1 MCNFYLFIYLCLCW
15 VFVAAWGFLQLW
27 RVGCSLVA
35 ALRLLVAVAPPV
47 AERGLPA
54 GGRQQLHTGSAAV
67 APGLPITGST
77 VLVCGISCS
86 VPCGIFP
93 DQESNLSPLHWQADC
108 LPLSHQGSPQSALN
122 KQTKKLHFF
131 NSLIRFWVTY

>member
-35 ALRLLVAVAPPV
+35 ALRLLVAGAPPV

-54 GGRQQLHTGSAAV
+54 GGRQQLPTGSAAV
-67 APGLPITGST
+67 APGLPSTGST

-93 DQESNLSPLHWQADC
+93 DQESNLSPLHWLADC
-108 LPLSHQGSPQSALN
+108 LALSHQGSPQSALN
-122 KQTKKLHFF
+122 KQTNKETSFL
-131 NSLIRFWVTY
+131 